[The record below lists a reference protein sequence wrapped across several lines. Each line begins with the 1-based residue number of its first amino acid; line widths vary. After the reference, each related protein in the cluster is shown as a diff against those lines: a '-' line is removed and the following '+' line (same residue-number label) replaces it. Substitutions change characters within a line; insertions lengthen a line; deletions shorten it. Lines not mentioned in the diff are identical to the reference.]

1 MIGTTLSHYRIIE
14 KLGAGGMGVV
24 YNAEDTKLKRT
35 VALKFLPEELSKD
48 HLALERF
55 QREAQAASALN
66 HPNICTVYD
75 IDEYQGQPFIVM
87 ELLEGQ
93 TLKQRLAGKPFKT
106 DELLDLAIQIAE
118 ALDAAHGKGIIHR
131 DIKPA
136 NILVTPRGQAK
147 ILDFGL
153 AKLAG
158 KPRRGAEA
166 VGASAP
172 TASIEPEHLT
182 SPGVAIGTIA
192 YMSPEQARGEE
203 TDARTDLFSFGVVL
217 YEMATG
223 HPAFLGAT
231 SALIFDAILHQAPTS
246 PVRLNPECP
255 AELERIINKALEKDR
270 RMRYQ
275 SASDI
280 RTDLKR
286 LKRDT
291 ESGRAV
297 APVPT
302 PAAQAVVRTLPL
314 QKRWIVA
321 ASAAAIVALVAVL
334 MAFNISGLRDRVLT
348 AVGAQGRV
356 PLPRIQSIAVLPLE
370 NLSRD
375 PEQEYFADGMT
386 DELITNLSK
395 IASLKVI
402 SRTSVMQYKGA
413 KKPLREIAQALGVDG
428 VIEGSVFR
436 AGDRVRITAQL
447 IHAATDRHLWAES
460 YERDLSDVMAL
471 QGEVSR
477 AIAGEVK
484 AALTPQE
491 QARLANTRP
500 VNPDAHEAYLKGRY
514 YWNLR
519 TEEGLKKSI
528 EYFQQAIEKDPS
540 YALAYAGLA
549 GSYGVM
555 ATWNVMA
562 PKEAYPRQKAAALKA
577 LEIDE
582 TLAEAHASLGLVRED
597 YDWDWMGAEKEF
609 KRAIELNPGY
619 ATAHQWYAE
628 YLSEMGRYNEAIA
641 EAKRAQE
648 LDPLS
653 LIINADG
660 GLVFFY
666 ARRYDE
672 AIAQCRRTLELNAGF
687 YPAHLYLG
695 WAYEQKKRYAEAI
708 SEYQKAIA
716 LQQGNPTLAA
726 HLARG
731 YAAAG
736 KRTEAL
742 NIISQLGQLSK
753 GRYVS
758 PYVIAQVY
766 TALDDPDRAFQW
778 LEKAYQERDSDLDEL
793 KTEPGFDSLRPDPRF
808 QDLLRHMNFPP

>member
-1 MIGTTLSHYRIIE
+1 MIGKTISHYRILE
-14 KLGAGGMGVV
+14 KLGGGGMGVV
-24 YNAEDTKLKRT
+24 YKAEDTKLKRT
-35 VALKFLPEELSKD
+35 VALKFLSEELSKD
-48 HLALERF
+48 HQALERF
-55 QREAQAASALN
+55 QREARAASALD
-66 HPNICTVYD
+66 HSNICTIYE
-75 IDEYQGQPFIVM
+75 IGEHEGEPFIVM
-87 ELLEGQ
+87 QYLEGQ
-93 TLKQRLAGKPFKT
+93 TLKHRLAGKPFKT
-106 DELLDLAIQIAE
+106 DELLDLAIQIAD

-136 NILVTPRGQAK
+136 NIFVTPRGQAK

-153 AKLAG
+153 AKLAA
-158 KPRRGAEA
+158 KPRRVAEA
-166 VGASAP
+166 LGASAPP

-182 SPGVAIGTIA
+182 SPGVAMGTIA
-192 YMSPEQARGEE
+192 YMSPEQARGEDLE
-203 TDARTDLFSFGVVL
+203 ARTDLFSFGLVL

-223 HPAFLGAT
+223 HPAFSGAT

-246 PVRLNPECP
+246 PLRLNPECP

-270 RMRYQ
+270 GMRYQ

-291 ESGRAV
+291 ESGRTV
-297 APVPT
+297 GP
-302 PAAQAVVRTLPL
+302 VRTLPL
-314 QKRWIVA
+314 QNRWIVA
-321 ASAAAIVALVAVL
+321 VSAAAIVALLAVL
-334 MAFNISGLRDRVLT
+334 IAFNISGLRDRVLT

-395 IASLKVI
+395 IGSLKVI

-436 AGDRVRITAQL
+436 AGNRVRITAQL

-491 QARLANTRP
+491 QARLANSRP

-519 TEEGLKKSI
+519 TEEALKKSI
-528 EYFQQAIEKDPS
+528 EFFQQAIEKDPG
-540 YALAYAGLA
+540 YALAYAGLS

-562 PKEAYPRQKAAALKA
+562 PKEAYPRAKAAALKA
-577 LEIDE
+577 LEMDE
-582 TLAEAHASLGLVRED
+582 TLAEAHASLGAGRDE
-597 YDWDWMGAEKEF
+597 YDWDWAGAEKEF
-609 KRAIELNPGY
+609 KRAIELNPSY

-628 YLSEMGRYNEAIA
+628 YLSVMGRHEEAIA

-653 LIINADG
+653 LMINAVG
-660 GLVFFY
+660 GRIFFY

-687 YPAHLYLG
+687 YQAHLFLG
-695 WAYEQKKRYAEAI
+695 WAYEQQRRYEQAI
-708 SEYQKAIA
+708 PEYLKAKA
-716 LQQGNPTLAA
+716 LEQGNPTLAA
-726 HLARG
+726 ELARG

-736 KRTEAL
+736 KRTEAV
-742 NIISQLGQLSK
+742 NIISHLEELPKQS
-753 GRYVS
+753 YVS
-758 PYVIAQVY
+758 PYAIAQVY
-766 TALDDPDRAFQW
+766 TALGDSGGAFQW
-778 LEKAYQERDSDLDEL
+778 LEKAYQGRDTQLVWL
-793 KTEPGFDSLRPDPRF
+793 KAEPGFDSLRPDSRF
-808 QDLLRHMNFPP
+808 QDFLRRMNFPP